1 VELTATLG
9 TQTIRTG
16 SGSGRAAKL
25 MRQDQML
32 IHRGKCGLTF
42 MLRAFPL
49 RKKRIAMLTIQRVAE
64 HRPAAP
70 DAVPL

>member
-1 VELTATLG
+1 
-9 TQTIRTG
+9 
-16 SGSGRAAKL
+16 